1 MKAQALHQL
10 RLVFSAQN
18 CTAQVSQPGI
28 GALLQVSVAPVWRCS
43 PHQNITGFHCWLPLL
58 QVSTLERSLRGLPS
72 KDSASQAAVSPQASP
87 EPAPFA
93 TGPKT
98 DKAAAAEIG
107 RLLAQR
113 LQQHN
118 IAEVHWLRH
127 RWVT

>member
-28 GALLQVSVAPVWRCS
+28 GALLQVSVAALRCIWP
-43 PHQNITGFHCWLPLL
+43 PHTSQALCIWLPLL

-72 KDSASQAAVSPQASP
+72 KDSAPQAAESPQASP

-98 DKAAAAEIG
+98 NKAAAAEIG

>member
-1 MKAQALHQL
+1 MKGQALHQL

-18 CTAQVSQPGI
+18 CIAQVSQPGI
-28 GALLQVSVAPVWRCS
+28 GAV
-43 PHQNITGFHCWLPLL
+43 L

-72 KDSASQAAVSPQASP
+72 KDSTSQAAVSPPASP

-93 TGPKT
+93 SGPRT

-113 LQQHN
+113 LQQHH

-127 RWVT
+127 RGEAFHGRIAALLTALQGGGIALK

>member
-1 MKAQALHQL
+1 MYQ
-10 RLVFSAQN
+10 
-18 CTAQVSQPGI
+18 
-28 GALLQVSVAPVWRCS
+28 
-43 PHQNITGFHCWLPLL
+43 LPLL

-72 KDSASQAAVSPQASP
+72 KDSPSQAVVSPQASA

-98 DKAAAAEIG
+98 DKAAAAKIG

-118 IAEVHWLRH
+118 ISEVHWLRH
-127 RWVT
+127 R